1 VSEFEKRLDVADDGL
16 LLLVIEDGPDEL
28 LKVFSLELQY
38 PRLMCMKMDE
48 QDEYGKNADN
58 LR

>member
-1 VSEFEKRLDVADDGL
+1 MSEFEKRLNVADNGL

-28 LKVFSLELQY
+28 LKVFSLELQH
-38 PRLMCMKMDE
+38 PRLVCMKMRE